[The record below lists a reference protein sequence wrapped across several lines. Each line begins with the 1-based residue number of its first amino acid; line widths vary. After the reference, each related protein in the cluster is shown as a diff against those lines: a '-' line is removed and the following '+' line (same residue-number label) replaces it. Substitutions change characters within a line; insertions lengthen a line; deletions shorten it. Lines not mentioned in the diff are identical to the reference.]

1 MYRRNSILKSCC
13 KILAEKEKAL
23 SALSDIRISVS
34 RQCFC
39 AFRCFPGD
47 SLSLQPLQEQVKE
60 QAEQRQYNNSG
71 HQAVGNHQ
79 IAVMQDESTDADLGS
94 IISAAT
100 SSSREVPAARRRPA
114 KIIGKALGRTTL
126 FIVFHQLALKLT
138 ATLISSVSTFLTPL

>member
-1 MYRRNSILKSCC
+1 MFL
-13 KILAEKEKAL
+13 
-23 SALSDIRISVS
+23 DV
-34 RQCFC
+34 
-39 AFRCFPGD
+39 FPGD

-94 IISAAT
+94 NHFCCYQQQQRGAGSKAQT
-100 SSSREVPAARRRPA
+100 CE
-114 KIIGKALGRTTL
+114 IIGKALGRTTL